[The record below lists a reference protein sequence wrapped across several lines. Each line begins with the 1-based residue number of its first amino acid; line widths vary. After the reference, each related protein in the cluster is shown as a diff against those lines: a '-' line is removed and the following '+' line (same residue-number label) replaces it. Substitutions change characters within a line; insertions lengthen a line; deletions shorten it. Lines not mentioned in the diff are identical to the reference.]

1 MQKKKKER
9 REREGKRERTSEQT
23 LGEWEGEVNKREEEG
38 ERKENSFRVEGETES
53 IHTLVL
59 STFLSLLISYSF
71 SKST

>member
-1 MQKKKKER
+1 
-9 REREGKRERTSEQT
+9 
-23 LGEWEGEVNKREEEG
+23 VNKREEEG